1 MDGTLGQGTF
11 FIIKGNQRRSPGLET
26 GNHYRGNRERS
37 GTVGRLLSNAELLL
51 GILHLQLE
59 DYMIPV
65 GGADETLS
73 LGHIWPM
80 SWDGLLRKIL
90 GNITWKG
97 ASLVA
102 QTVKNLLVMQETW
115 VQSLYWEDPLGRGMA
130 THSRILAWKIPW
142 TEKPGRLQF
151 MGSQRVGHD

>member
-1 MDGTLGQGTF
+1 
-11 FIIKGNQRRSPGLET
+11 
-26 GNHYRGNRERS
+26 
-37 GTVGRLLSNAELLL
+37 
-51 GILHLQLE
+51 
-59 DYMIPV
+59 MIPV

-73 LGHIWPM
+73 LGHVWPM

-115 VQSLYWEDPLGRGMA
+115 VQSLCWEDCLGRGMA
-130 THSRILAWKIPW
+130 THSRISCLENSMDRGAWQATVYGVTKSR
-142 TEKPGRLQF
+142 T
-151 MGSQRVGHD
+151 